1 MSIRS
6 YVHGHALHR
15 ERRVFSPCDSNEH
28 SGSQQEWLLFLLC
41 SDHDVG
47 YCADGVFTT
56 ELLPERLRPLT
67 GQCVCVL
74 CVLSLNVCNK
84 CVLLKVWKIALQGPC
99 YMTLLMIAFGL
110 LWGHLL
116 QIRPTQSVFI
126 STCLSLSS
134 TPLVS
139 RFLVGSARGEK
150 EGRW

>member
-1 MSIRS
+1 MQ
-6 YVHGHALHR
+6 R
-15 ERRVFSPCDSNEH
+15 EARVFSPCSTLTT
-28 SGSQQEWLLFLLC
+28 SKPFFLC
-41 SDHDVG
+41 SYHDFG
-47 YCADGVFTT
+47 CHAVFTASHS
-56 ELLPERLRPLT
+56 PERLGPHNWAA
-67 GQCVCVL
+67 CFVCAPPGASQETAVIT
-74 CVLSLNVCNK
+74 NK

-139 RFLVGSARGEK
+139 RFLMGSARGEK

>member
-1 MSIRS
+1 MFTVAAVLRLQLR
-6 YVHGHALHR
+6 VLCWCAHAESH
-15 ERRVFSPCDSNEH
+15 P
-28 SGSQQEWLLFLLC
+28 
-41 SDHDVG
+41 G
-47 YCADGVFTT
+47 YT
-56 ELLPERLRPLT
+56 
-67 GQCVCVL
+67 QCVVCVHERPRPVPYWTASLCALCMMRVRSWSVVTETCVNDCVL
-74 CVLSLNVCNK
+74 F
-84 CVLLKVWKIALQGPC
+84 KVWKISLQGPC

-150 EGRW
+150 EGR

>member
-1 MSIRS
+1 MILDVVLMCPLQICFLNIHNILCIFLKDSGLPHYETV
-6 YVHGHALHR
+6 YV
-15 ERRVFSPCDSNEH
+15 
-28 SGSQQEWLLFLLC
+28 
-41 SDHDVG
+41 
-47 YCADGVFTT
+47 Y
-56 ELLPERLRPLT
+56 
-67 GQCVCVL
+67 VL
-74 CVLSLNVCNK
+74 CMILVKRWLIITNMCVNK
-84 CVLLKVWKIALQGPC
+84 CVLFKVWRISLQGPC

-150 EGRW
+150 EGRRSHVLSYVEVLCVELT